1 MNVLHLTCLLK
12 PTRFVRALTKQSINS
27 QTYLHCV
34 LTFPHSVITCF
45 SPHQSNPKF
54 TTYCSNALILMNHPK
69 ELGVDKTA
77 VRGDSVRSNEAI
89 RPVFEIHS
97 KGPTQKNESF
107 AIRTSLMYTTR
118 SRNKALK

>member
-1 MNVLHLTCLLK
+1 
-12 PTRFVRALTKQSINS
+12 
-27 QTYLHCV
+27 
-34 LTFPHSVITCF
+34 
-45 SPHQSNPKF
+45 
-54 TTYCSNALILMNHPK
+54 MNHPK